1 MRPAPAKPKHKGVD
15 MYYNEQCEHG
25 HSQCSD
31 TSGGPCSCM
40 EWDERADRV
49 ARNFQA
55 VLSEMLMPEELGKV
69 RALNAA
75 EPSLSVCHSHDFCDT
90 DEAMREAFARSGE
103 DMREDDGLRDVALDL
118 SLEFLGR
125 QPDTREV

>member
-1 MRPAPAKPKHKGVD
+1 
-15 MYYNEQCEHG
+15 
-25 HSQCSD
+25 
-31 TSGGPCSCM
+31 
-40 EWDERADRV
+40 
-49 ARNFQA
+49 
-55 VLSEMLMPEELGKV
+55 V